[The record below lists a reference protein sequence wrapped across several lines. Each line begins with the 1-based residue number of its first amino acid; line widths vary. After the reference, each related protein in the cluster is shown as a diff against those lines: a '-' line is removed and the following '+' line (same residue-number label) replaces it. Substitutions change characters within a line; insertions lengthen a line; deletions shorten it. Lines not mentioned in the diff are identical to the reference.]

1 MEIVESD
8 RHKEE
13 VFGMCAACQQ
23 HWRTKLPVGSGK
35 LESHDVS
42 VLRDSG
48 CSGVVV
54 KKSLVP
60 PEQFTGQYKL
70 FVLIDRTVRR
80 FPIAMVNIDSPWF
93 VGKV

>member
-1 MEIVESD
+1 M
-8 RHKEE
+8 
-13 VFGMCAACQQ
+13 FAACQQ
-23 HWRTKLPVGSGK
+23 HWLTKLPVTGSSGK

-70 FVLIDRTVRR
+70 CILIDRTVRR
-80 FPIAMVNIDSPWF
+80 FLIAMVNIDSPWF